1 MKKNILCIGGANI
14 DLKLKSEAHLF
25 LHTSNQVTSSTSF
38 GGVARNV
45 AHNLAKV
52 TTDIHLQCVV
62 GNDEGGRSLLEHMR
76 SLGVNT
82 SHSLILDGK
91 RTSQYLAVLN
101 DQGELFIGLA
111 DMAVYDEINEEFIT
125 ASWDLWTEQS
135 LIFIDTN
142 LPAKLIDLI
151 LKRAAL
157 FDIPV
162 CIDPVS
168 VEKAKKLPYRLDS
181 VFLIKPDMQE
191 ASALTEMPV
200 RTINDCLIAGRKL
213 KERGVKNTVISMGK
227 SGYVLV
233 NDDHEVHV
241 PVSGDV
247 QTVDV
252 SGAGDAFIAGIL
264 HGLQQNKEVLEACT
278 TGAKAAELTI
288 QSVDTVI

>member
-1 MKKNILCIGGANI
+1 MKKSIFCIGGANI
-14 DLKLKSEAHLF
+14 DFKLKSQDHLF
-25 LHTSNQVTSSTSF
+25 SHTSNPVSSSTSF

-45 AHNLAKV
+45 AHNLAKL
-52 TTDIHLQCVV
+52 TTSIYLQCVV
-62 GNDEGGRSLLEHMR
+62 GNDAGGHSLLEHMR

-91 RTSQYLAVLN
+91 RTSQYFAVLN
-101 DQGELFIGLA
+101 GQGELFIGLS
-111 DMAVYDEINEEFIT
+111 DMAIYDEINEEFIT
-125 ASWDLWTEQS
+125 ASWDLWTEHS

-168 VEKAKKLPYRLDS
+168 VEKAKKLPYRMDS
-181 VFLIKPDMQE
+181 IFLIKPDMQE
-191 ASALTEMPV
+191 ASALTNMPI
-200 RTINDCLIAGRKL
+200 RSINDCLIAGRKL

-227 SGYVLV
+227 LGYVLV
-233 NDDHEVHV
+233 NDVHEIHV

-247 QTVDV
+247 RTVDV

-264 HGLQQNKEVLEACT
+264 YGLQQNKEVLESCK

-288 QSVDTVI
+288 QSVDTVV